1 MDKVDAYISKKVQY
15 GESDL
20 ILHLITKEMGK
31 ISAIARG
38 ARRSKKRFEAGLSNY
53 ILYSCSLGH
62 QNRSNLFLLKETS
75 IVKSFQFLL
84 NSYRR
89 ISTAA
94 YATEL
99 TALFMPE
106 NQEEPLL
113 FEFLNHNY
121 HLLDNPD
128 FSPAVLV
135 PRIMYKILELAG
147 FPPQLDRCIH
157 CNSLMPDT
165 GARWGFDN
173 NQGGVVCPDC
183 GDLKPIVGI
192 NELKWLVAE
201 VDELKNRRINRRE
214 YNNIYNLLSSFIRYT
229 TRQWLVSEKFLIF

>member
-1 MDKVDAYISKKVQY
+1 V
-15 GESDL
+15 L
-20 ILHLITKEMGK
+20 F
-31 ISAIARG
+31 
-38 ARRSKKRFEAGLSNY
+38 RSPKQ
-53 ILYSCSLGH
+53 I
-62 QNRSNLFLLKETS
+62 
-75 IVKSFQFLL
+75 KSFSFKRKSKSSFSFFFF

-192 NELKWLVAE
+192 NELKWLVAV

-229 TRQWLVSEKFLIF
+229 TRQWLVSEKFLIFTTTRFRAILFSPPSGIIMSAHLLLGSTKRRCMGRTVV